1 MPWSFPAKSLA
12 LMKFTVNE
20 LDLTCAPRSVCEVKR
35 KKIHVSKTDL
45 FTDCTK
51 AVDLIV
57 KGMEGAIN
65 SKSVIYDF

>member
-1 MPWSFPAKSLA
+1 MCL
-12 LMKFTVNE
+12 
-20 LDLTCAPRSVCEVKR
+20 KR
-35 KKIHVSKTDL
+35 IYI
-45 FTDCTK
+45 TDCTK